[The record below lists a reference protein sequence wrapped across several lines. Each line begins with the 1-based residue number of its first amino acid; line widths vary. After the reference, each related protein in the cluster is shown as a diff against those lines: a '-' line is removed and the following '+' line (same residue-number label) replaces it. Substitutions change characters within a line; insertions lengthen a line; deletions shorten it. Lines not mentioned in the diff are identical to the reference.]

1 MKRILS
7 VKPSSLTSDG
17 IMKSCINR
25 NLSCKTS
32 TVITSAKPHQS
43 NTASNLF
50 DNTTKTYYYSQDSD
64 YNFIQF
70 QFHGAVLLDSI
81 MLRGISNPIPNGF
94 ILFGSNNGLN
104 WNALLSLPNLNM
116 SLSEYGAE
124 LYEIINTEKYYK
136 FIKLQIT
143 RNEYSSG
150 VSAGMSEMELFGELI
165 EFDLCTIDYKRK
177 CYNFNTIL
185 MLVFIIL

>member
-17 IMKSCINR
+17 IIKSCINR

-32 TVITSAKPHQS
+32 TIITSAKPYHAL
-43 NTASNLF
+43 TASKLF
-50 DNTTKTYYYSQDSD
+50 DNSSKTYYYTEVTDN
-64 YNFIQF
+64 NFIQF

-81 MLRGISNPIPNGF
+81 MLRGISNPVPNAI
-94 ILFGSNNGLN
+94 ILFGSNDGLN
-104 WNALLSLPNLNM
+104 WNTMISLPNLNKR
-116 SLSEYGAE
+116 LSGYGAE
-124 LYEIINTEKYYK
+124 LYNITNSEKYYK

-143 RNEYSSG
+143 TNEYSSG
-150 VSAGMSEMELFGELI
+150 VTAGMSEMELFGELI
-165 EFDLCTIDYKRK
+165 EFNLCTIDYKRK

-185 MLVFIIL
+185 MLVFIVL